1 VLFRDEAHGE
11 SAVGYARCSLILLH
25 LRGLTIVVE

>member
-11 SAVGYARCSLILLH
+11 SAVGYALCSLILLH
-25 LRGLTIVVE
+25 LRALAMCVE